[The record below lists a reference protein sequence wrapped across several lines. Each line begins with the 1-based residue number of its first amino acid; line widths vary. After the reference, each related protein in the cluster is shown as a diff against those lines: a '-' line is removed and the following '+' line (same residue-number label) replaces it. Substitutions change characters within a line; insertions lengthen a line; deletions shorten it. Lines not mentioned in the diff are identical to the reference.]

1 MKFRSTRTHADVVTF
16 KDAVFQGLAPD
27 GGLYVPEKFPSL
39 SGDEL
44 SSFRGAPIEE
54 IGSKI
59 LSLFIDDIPQTEL
72 MKIVAEG
79 LSFPLPIR
87 TVQERRILELFHG
100 PTMAFKDVAA
110 HVLPG
115 IMEYYL
121 RKNNR
126 RTLIITATSGDTG
139 GAVAHGFSEK
149 DNISVVILFPKGRV
163 SKLQREQLTHVGR
176 NIYPIEV
183 EGTFD
188 DCQKMVKQAFT
199 DSDFKKYNLTSAN
212 SINIGRLLPQ
222 LIYYA
227 SSWAKLRED
236 NLTFVVPSG
245 NMGNVTAGLYAK
257 MIGIPIRKLIIACN
271 SNDPV
276 VKYYKTGMYE
286 KQPAHKTLSTAMDI
300 GHPSNFERIL
310 DAVKSDY
317 GLFKE
322 IFTAVRVTDEE
333 TKQVMQKV
341 HKTYSYILDPHTAV
355 AWKAADILKLDSPVI
370 ISTAS
375 PVKFAEEIKMSA
387 DITVPDQKPTYHQS
401 QTVFSSGNSYSELK
415 RIVEAVINR

>member
-1 MKFRSTRTHADVVTF
+1 MKFRSTRSQEGFVTF
-16 KDAVFQGLAPD
+16 QQAIFQGLAPD
-27 GGLYVPEKFPSL
+27 GGLYVPETFPSL
-39 SGDEL
+39 SDEKL
-44 SSFRGAPIEE
+44 SSFRDATVSE
-54 IGSKI
+54 IGAEI
-59 LSLFIDDIPQTEL
+59 LSLFIDDIPQTEQK
-72 MKIVAEG
+72 KIVAEG

-100 PTMAFKDVAA
+100 PTMAFKDIAA

-121 RKNNR
+121 RKESR
-126 RTLIITATSGDTG
+126 KTLIMTATSGDTG

-163 SKLQREQLTHVGR
+163 SKLQREQLTHVGK

-188 DCQKMVKQAFT
+188 DCQQMVKQAFT
-199 DSDFKKYNLTSAN
+199 DPDLKRYNLTSAN

-227 SSWAKLRED
+227 YTWAKLRED

-257 MIGIPIRKLIIACN
+257 MIGIPIGKLIIACN
-271 SNDPV
+271 TNDPV
-276 VKYYKTGMYE
+276 VKYFETGVYE
-286 KQPAHKTLSTAMDI
+286 KQSAHKTLSTAMDI
-300 GHPSNFERIL
+300 GHPSNFERIQ
-310 DAVKSDY
+310 DAVNNDY
-317 GLFKE
+317 SRFKE

-333 TKQVMQKV
+333 TKQTIQQV
-341 HKTYSYILDPHTAV
+341 HINHNYLLDPHTAV
-355 AWKAADILKLDSPVI
+355 AWKAADILKLASPVI

-375 PVKFAEEIKMSA
+375 PVKFAEEIKVA
-387 DITVPDQKPTYHQS
+387 TDITVPDQKLLYQQS
-401 QTVFSSGNSYSELK
+401 QTVFSSGHTYSELK
-415 RIVEAVINR
+415 RVVEAVINR